1 MQKKYYF
8 SIITLFLI
16 IFSPLLFSN
25 LNSSGASYNISPDN
39 MIIHFIDVGQG
50 DSILIQVNNKNLL
63 IDAGPIDEKKKLLDY
78 LSSLKINKFDY
89 IIATHPHEDHIGNMA
104 CIIDKYDVLKFYAPK
119 VTNNTKSFETM
130 AESLIRNNLKINVL
144 KADINSIFLGKNT
157 KTEVF
162 SPASDS
168 YENINN
174 YSPIIKITHGEN
186 TFLFTGD
193 AEEIAE
199 KEVINSGYNLKA
211 DLLKIGHH
219 GSSSS
224 TSKEFFS
231 KVDPYISVISA
242 GENNNYGH
250 PTKEVL
256 ERIKDTKVFRT
267 DLKGTIV
274 IISDGKSLKMIDAPK
289 N

>member
-1 MQKKYYF
+1 
-8 SIITLFLI
+8 
-16 IFSPLLFSN
+16 
-25 LNSSGASYNISPDN
+25 
-39 MIIHFIDVGQG
+39 
-50 DSILIQVNNKNLL
+50 
-63 IDAGPIDEKKKLLDY
+63 
-78 LSSLKINKFDY
+78 
-89 IIATHPHEDHIGNMA
+89 
-104 CIIDKYDVLKFYAPK
+104 
-119 VTNNTKSFETM
+119 
-130 AESLIRNNLKINVL
+130 
-144 KADINSIFLGKNT
+144 
-157 KTEVF
+157 
-162 SPASDS
+162 
-168 YENINN
+168 
-174 YSPIIKITHGEN
+174 
-186 TFLFTGD
+186 
-193 AEEIAE
+193 
-199 KEVINSGYNLKA
+199 EVINSGYNLKA